1 MSWTLAGHSF
11 ELQGLIILALVAVM
25 IGMAKT
31 GVHGAGMLSVPLL
44 ASVFGGQESSGVMLP
59 ILIMADVMGVW
70 YYRKHA
76 SWAHLRLL
84 FPWAGAGV
92 VAGTIAGYFMDD
104 SVFKAVMALT
114 IIISVFIM
122 VWLER
127 KPEQVPSARWFGAVS
142 GIAGGFT
149 SMVGNLASSVMA
161 VYFLSVRL
169 PKNIFIGTT
178 AWFFMAVNLFKMPFH
193 LFVWKTISLDTVML
207 DVLLLP
213 LILVGAVS
221 GIWIVR
227 QFSDRSYRWFIM
239 GMTVLAALSMLIPS

>member
-1 MSWTLAGHSF
+1 MSWTLAGHLF
-11 ELQGLIILALVAVM
+11 ELQGLIILGLVAVM

-59 ILIMADVMGVW
+59 ILIMADIMGVW

-92 VAGTIAGYFMDD
+92 VAGTIAGYFMND
-104 SVFKAVMALT
+104 SVFKAVMAVT
-114 IIISVFIM
+114 IIISVLIM

-127 KPEQVPSARWFGAVS
+127 KPDQVPSARWFGAVS

-161 VYFLSVRL
+161 VYFYRSDYRKIFSLERL
-169 PKNIFIGTT
+169 PGFL
-178 AWFFMAVNLFKMPFH
+178 W
-193 LFVWKTISLDTVML
+193 
-207 DVLLLP
+207 P
-213 LILVGAVS
+213 LIFLRCHFIYFFG
-221 GIWIVR
+221 R
-227 QFSDRSYRWFIM
+227 QS
-239 GMTVLAALSMLIPS
+239 VLIR